1 LWAGRDTRVCQRCRA
16 RAAHLITPQSYA
28 TPSNRETGRSRA
40 RWNFA
45 SALWPLCR
53 VYEIRDPRCQPRWHQ
68 RTPTTLSQIGSRRPS
83 RGPVERV
90 ALVVRVHLGE
100 VLTVSGTQDVPAPL
114 LAKGRAVEP
123 RLSRDTRRASSTCP
137 RTTSLRRPPAL
148 FGPSSIMRGP
158 SVRRAAASTVRAR
171 VHGARASSHN
181 PAGPTRA
188 PEPRRAAGSRKHPSA
203 PAPERSGRGELS
215 LHARP
220 RITREPQGSSK
231 RAARHRSIRAA
242 ARASSAAITLRAPRT
257 AC

>member
-1 LWAGRDTRVCQRCRA
+1 MRRLRTVRREEVALGGISQAHCGHCAGCTKSATPAANQGGSSAHRPRCRRSA
-16 RAAHLITPQSYA
+16 QGATTP
-28 TPSNRETGRSRA
+28 
-40 RWNFA
+40 
-45 SALWPLCR
+45 
-53 VYEIRDPRCQPRWHQ
+53 
-68 RTPTTLSQIGSRRPS
+68 RPS

-123 RLSRDTRRASSTCP
+123 RLSRETRRASSTCP
-137 RTTSLRRPPAL
+137 RTTSLRRPRAL

-242 ARASSAAITLRAPRT
+242 ARGSSAAITLRAPRT